1 MGTRLC
7 LDKTFVLQLQLTVA
21 NDLDFT
27 CDARNVDSTG
37 IGPEQ
42 EPNKQQKTATNF
54 TGSDLLPATPEDK
67 KVAVRAYDDHGGW
80 WASGYARQLFAPCNM
95 VYNKE
100 CDVKA
105 DAALVAVVHPTR
117 PELTVA

>member
-1 MGTRLC
+1 M
-7 LDKTFVLQLQLTVA
+7 
-21 NDLDFT
+21 
-27 CDARNVDSTG
+27 DSTG

-105 DAALVAVVHPTR
+105 DAVLVAVVHPTR